1 MRVQLPGDF
10 AEEIFVKKNTW
21 KNKFSPKFSWSFL
34 DLYIHSDLSI
44 GWLSESYFNKKVT
57 RANFYKVWSPANLT
71 KQTYVQT
78 AFTRYFKDLR
88 SHLPII
94 QIKGILEYWLKF
106 RTSYQPLLK
115 FQTLWTSAGP
125 LANSHTT
132 SDVSKNS

>member
-1 MRVQLPGDF
+1 MRVQLLGDF

-57 RANFYKVWSPANLT
+57 RANFYKVWSPANPT

-78 AFTRYFKDLR
+78 TLIF
-88 SHLPII
+88 
-94 QIKGILEYWLKF
+94 QIKGILEYRLRF
-106 RTSYQPLLK
+106 RTSYQPLRK
-115 FQTLWTSAGP
+115 SQTLWTLAGP

-132 SDVSKNS
+132 SDVSKNN